1 MKMPRLML
9 TLAGALAA
17 VTLQAPVSAENAPGD
32 IARGNMHFDAKAMDT
47 NGDGMVSKDE
57 MQKYGESMFD
67 KMARNDKRM
76 ISVVDA
82 AAEFARGGLRFD
94 AKAMDTNGD
103 GQISKDEFMKY
114 GDAKFDSMKK
124 DSHGMI
130 SVADAARDF
139 GRGNMHLDGKKT
151 EGTATK

>member
-9 TLAGALAA
+9 TLATALVAGIA
-17 VTLQAPVSAENAPGD
+17 QAPVFAQAAPGD
-32 IARGNMHFDAKAMDT
+32 IARGNMHFDAKAMDM

-57 MQKYGESMFD
+57 MQKYGESLWD

-82 AAEFARGGLRFD
+82 AAEFARGGLSFD
-94 AKAMDTNGD
+94 AKAMDADGD
-103 GQISKDEFMKY
+103 GQISRDELMKY
-114 GDAKFDSMKK
+114 SDAKFDSMKK

-130 SVADAARDF
+130 SVAEASRDF
-139 GRGNMHLDGKKT
+139 GRGNMHLDSK
-151 EGTATK
+151 